1 MKYVGV
7 DLHKQS
13 STVAVVSAPGEKPRS
28 RRFGHIQTAVI
39 AEFFQSLGEF
49 QVTVEATASYE
60 WFVRLVEP
68 FAQRVVL
75 AHPGKLRII
84 AESTR
89 KTDRLDARALADMLA
104 RDQIPPA
111 YRPTPR
117 QRDHRRLVRQRAF
130 WQRKITAVRNKLR
143 HLVADYNADRPD
155 LFTVDGLAYLATVP
169 LTPHERFC
177 ADQLVQE
184 WKHDRQQLKE
194 IEARLRQ
201 FAQEALVQEQR
212 HRELLRTIP
221 GVGFLASEV
230 LLAELA
236 DPQRFSSAREVVAYV
251 GLVPGQRESAGQRHN
266 LHIEKTGSPLL
277 RCILVQSAWQL
288 ARRSP
293 YWSRIHARLAAR
305 VGRKKATVAVARRLL
320 CVAFAIL
327 RDQQPYR
334 EQAASP
340 VRELWD
346 DRRRCVPTRRA
357 TAMITR

>member
-1 MKYVGV
+1 MRFVGV

-28 RRFGHIQTAVI
+28 RRFGHLLTAPIV
-39 AEFFQSLGEF
+39 EYFQSLGEF

-89 KTDRLDARALADMLA
+89 KSDRLDARTLADMLA

-117 QRDHRRLVRQRAF
+117 QRDHRRLERQRAY

-155 LFTVDGLAYLATVP
+155 LFTGDGLESLLTVP
-169 LTPHERFC
+169 LTAHERFC
-177 ADQLVQE
+177 ADQLVTE
-184 WKHDRQQLKE
+184 WQHDRQQLKAV
-194 IEARLRQ
+194 EARLRD
-201 FAQEALVQEQR
+201 FAQEGSAQEQR
-212 HRELLRTIP
+212 HRELLQTIP
-221 GVGFLASEV
+221 GVGFLTSEA

-236 DPQRFSSAREVVAYV
+236 DPLRFSSAREVVAYV
-251 GLVPGQRESAGQRHN
+251 GLVPGQRESAGKRRS

-277 RCILVQSAWQL
+277 RCLLMQSTWQL
-288 ARRSP
+288 VRRSA
-293 YWSRIHARLAAR
+293 YWSRIHDRLADR
-305 VGRKKATVAVARRLL
+305 IGRKKATIAVARRLL
-320 CVAFAIL
+320 TVAFAIL

-334 EQAASP
+334 EQAATP
-340 VRELWD
+340 ATEFLAVR
-346 DRRRCVPTRRA
+346 
-357 TAMITR
+357 